1 MKRDIR
7 TVTIDQAKKQ
17 LAKLIDQAAKGEPF
31 MIARR
36 GKPLV
41 KVTAFEVPNPSKVR
55 RLGFMQGQISI
66 PEDFDRMGG
75 FDIE

>member
-1 MKRDIR
+1 
-7 TVTIDQAKKQ
+7 
-17 LAKLIDQAAKGEPF
+17 

-41 KVTAFEVPNPSKVR
+41 KVTAIEVPNPSKVR

>member
-1 MKRDIR
+1 MKKDIR
-7 TVTIDQAKKQ
+7 TVTIDEAKKQ
-17 LAKLIDQAAKGEPF
+17 LSKLIDQAANGEPF

-41 KVTAFEVPNPSKVR
+41 KVTAIEFPNPSKVR
-55 RLGFMQGQISI
+55 RLGFMKGQISI